1 MKKRTALLIAIITAF
16 TAMPASPVYA
26 DTAIPEEAVL
36 LEGAEAELSN
46 GEVEAELSNGEAEAE
61 LSNGV
66 AVMAGEDFSD
76 TSYAEEYS
84 DEYIGGPAEETDEC
98 CVEYIDAVPKDVN
111 CVDINSMM
119 AQGAGS
125 GEYSDTKVYNTTYN
139 GYFSYKGNDPS
150 RSFYINNM
158 KEKPTQIKYNSSKGK
173 ARIFSYK
180 IGGKKLYCLR
190 FTFNKDE
197 KRSVTVSYKHDGN
210 TFKAKIVPHKTSY
223 KKAAENIKVGKIRL
237 SDLSKSFYFEER
249 SSSGKIEIKPAKGW
263 KIDKIYKKKLFENT
277 SKASILT
284 NGQSIKLKLYD
295 QIDICLKNEKSGKYT
310 WYIYRALYKGK

>member
-26 DTAIPEEAVL
+26 DTAIPEEGVL
-36 LEGAEAELSN
+36 LE
-46 GEVEAELSNGEAEAE
+46 EAEAE

-76 TSYAEEYS
+76 TSYTEEYS
-84 DEYIGGPAEETDEC
+84 DEYVAKGPAEETDEC

-125 GEYSDTKVYNTTYN
+125 GEYSDTKVYNNTYN

-150 RSFYINNM
+150 RSFYIRDM

-197 KRSVTVSYKHDGN
+197 KRSVTVSYKHGGN
-210 TFKAKIVPHKTSY
+210 TFNAKIVPHKTPY
-223 KKAAENIKVGKIRL
+223 KKAAENIKIGKIRL

-263 KIDKIYKKKLFENT
+263 KIDKIYKKKLFENI

-284 NGQSIKLKLYD
+284 NGQNITLKLYD
-295 QIDICLKNEKSGKYT
+295 EIDIILKNEKSGKYT

>member
-1 MKKRTALLIAIITAF
+1 MIAIITAF
-16 TAMPASPVYA
+16 TAMPANPVYA
-26 DTAIPEEAVL
+26 DTAIPEEGVL

-46 GEVEAELSNGEAEAE
+46 GEAEAE
-61 LSNGV
+61 FSNGA

-76 TSYAEEYS
+76 TSYTEEYS
-84 DEYIGGPAEETDEC
+84 DEYIEGTVEETDGC

-111 CVDINSMM
+111 CVDINSVM

-125 GEYSDTKVYNTTYN
+125 GEYSDTKVYNITYN

-150 RSFYINNM
+150 RSFYISGM
-158 KEKPTQIKYNSSKGK
+158 EEKPTQIKYNSSKGK
-173 ARIFSYK
+173 ARIFPYK
-180 IGGKKLYCLR
+180 IGGKKLYSLR

-197 KRSVTVSYKHDGN
+197 KRSVTVSYKYDGHTIN
-210 TFKAKIVPHKTSY
+210 AKIVPHKTSY
-223 KKAAENIKVGKIRL
+223 KKAAKNIKIGKIRL

-249 SSSGKIEIKPAKGW
+249 STSGKIEIKPAKGW
-263 KIDKIYKKKLFENT
+263 KVFKIYKKKLFESD

-295 QIDICLKNEKSGKYT
+295 EIDICLKNEKSGKYT
-310 WYIYRALYKGK
+310 WYTYSALYKGK